1 MSAPSFAVVITAYE
15 AAETIAAA
23 VESVL
28 AQTRPAEE
36 LIVVDD
42 GSGDD
47 LVGALTPFGEKV
59 ALVRKKNGGGAS
71 ARNAGV
77 AAASSEFMAILD
89 ADDIFAPRRLEAIAA
104 LAEHEPEFDLVA
116 TDASFVVDGE
126 VKGTF
131 LEHNPF
137 PAAGQREAI
146 LRSCF
151 PGGWP
156 AVRISALKAVG
167 GFDEQMRIAYD
178 WDTWL
183 RMILAGSRVGMV
195 PEPLYDYTLHSGS
208 LASGRV
214 ASLRERVA
222 LLEKAARNPDLR
234 TEERPTLEHSL
245 AGHREQV
252 ARAEIET
259 VLYGGGGRR
268 ALSALV
274 RSPELGWRLRG
285 LAAAAQLAPPLAR
298 RFVAP
303 TLPPERRFAVG
314 SS

>member
-1 MSAPSFAVVITAYE
+1 MSGPTFAVVITAYE
-15 AAETIAAA
+15 AAGTIAAA
-23 VESVL
+23 VESAL

-42 GSGDD
+42 GSRDE
-47 LVGALTPFGEKV
+47 LAGALAPFGEKV
-59 ALVRKKNGGGAS
+59 RLVGKENGGGAS

-77 AAASSEFMAILD
+77 AAAASEFMAILD
-89 ADDIFAPRRLEAIAA
+89 ADDVFAPRRLEAIAA
-104 LAEHEPEFDLVA
+104 LAGREPDLDLIA
-116 TDASFVVDGE
+116 TDARFVVDGE
-126 VKGTF
+126 GRGTF

-137 PAAGQREAI
+137 PQEDQREAI
-146 LRSCF
+146 FRSCF

-156 AVRISALKAVG
+156 AVRISALQAAG

-195 PEPLYDYTLHSGS
+195 PELLYDYTLHGGS

-214 ASLRERVA
+214 ASLRERVV
-222 LLEKAARNPDLR
+222 LLEKAARNPNLHAEDRPAL
-234 TEERPTLEHSL
+234 ERSL

-252 ARAEIET
+252 ARAEIEAA
-259 VLYGGGGRR
+259 LYGGGERGRLGTLTR
-268 ALSALV
+268 SHELS
-274 RSPELGWRLRG
+274 WRLRG
-285 LAAAAQLAPPLAR
+285 LAAAARLAPPLAR

-303 TLPPERRFAVG
+303 TLPPERRFGVG

>member
-1 MSAPSFAVVITAYE
+1 MSEPSFSIVITAYE
-15 AAETIAAA
+15 VADVIALAI
-23 VESVL
+23 ESAL
-28 AQTRPAEE
+28 GQTRPAEE
-36 LIVVDD
+36 VIVVDD
-42 GSGDD
+42 GSRDD
-47 LVGALTPFGEKV
+47 LAGALAPYPAVK
-59 ALVRKKNGGGAS
+59 LVRKENGGGAS

-89 ADDIFAPRRLEAIAA
+89 ADDVFAPRRLEAIAA
-104 LAEHEPEFDLVA
+104 LAEREPELDLIA
-116 TDASFVVDGE
+116 TDAGFVVDGQT
-126 VKGTF
+126 KGTF

-137 PAAGQREAI
+137 PSEGQREAI

-156 AVRISALKAVG
+156 AVRISALKAAG

-214 ASLRERVA
+214 ASLRERVT
-222 LLEKAARNPDLR
+222 LLENAARNPNLQA
-234 TEERPTLEHSL
+234 EERPALERSL

-252 ARAEIET
+252 ARAEIEAA
-259 VLYGGGGRR
+259 LYGGGERR
-268 ALSALV
+268 KLGALA
-274 RSPELGWRLRG
+274 RSHELSWRLRG

-303 TLPPERRFAVG
+303 TLPPERRFG
-314 SS
+314 GESS